1 MIRSAPGKSSM
12 ARLGRRHFLTIALLG
27 ALLRTGRDSKADEP
41 EISFVSW
48 INTLYVGALAQ
59 REAAEAGA
67 GAKFS
72 DEELQALFSPE
83 VQAMRD
89 AVKDRTPP
97 PTEPEGPI
105 LHILFGWGALPR
117 RKIEIVSIT
126 ADGDGRAKVDLTIN
140 GNPRSLV
147 LTGRFNQTGKAWQID
162 DIDYGG
168 GGPDRTL
175 RGRLERMKS
184 WPKR

>member
-1 MIRSAPGKSSM
+1 M

-41 EISFVSW
+41 QISFVSW
-48 INTLYVGALAQ
+48 INTLYVGELAR

-67 GAKFS
+67 NAKLS
-72 DEELQALFSPE
+72 DEEFQALFSPE

-89 AVKDRTPP
+89 AAKDRTPP
-97 PTEPEGPI
+97 PTEPDGPI
-105 LHILFGWGALPR
+105 LHILFGWGALPG

-126 ADGDGRAKVDLTIN
+126 ADGDSRAKVGLKIN
-140 GNPRSLV
+140 GSFRSLV

-168 GGPDRTL
+168 GSLDRTL

>member
-1 MIRSAPGKSSM
+1 V
-12 ARLGRRHFLTIALLG
+12 
-27 ALLRTGRDSKADEP
+27 RTGRDSKADEP

-48 INTLYVGALAQ
+48 INTLYVGALAR

-67 GAKFS
+67 GDKFS
-72 DEELQALFSPE
+72 DDERQAPFSPE
-83 VQAMRD
+83 VQAIRD
-89 AVKDRTPP
+89 AAKDRTPP
-97 PTEPEGPI
+97 PTEPDGPI

-126 ADGDGRAKVDLTIN
+126 AGGDGRAKVDLAIN
-140 GNPRSLV
+140 GYPQSPV

-168 GGPDRTL
+168 GLDRTL

>member
-1 MIRSAPGKSSM
+1 M
-12 ARLGRRHFLTIALLG
+12 ARLCRRHFLTIALLG
-27 ALLRTGRDSKADEP
+27 ALLRAARDSKADEP
-41 EISFVSW
+41 EISFANW
-48 INTLYVGALAQ
+48 INTLYVGALAR
-59 REAAEAGA
+59 REAVQAGTGA
-67 GAKFS
+67 GFS
-72 DEELQALFSPE
+72 DEEVQARFSPE

-89 AVKDRTPP
+89 AAKDRTPP

-105 LHILFGWGALPR
+105 LHLLFGWGALPG

-126 ADGDGRAKVDLTIN
+126 ADGDGRAKVGLTIN
-140 GNPRSLV
+140 GSSRSLL

-168 GGPDRTL
+168 GPDRTL
-175 RGRLERMKS
+175 RGLLERMKS

>member
-1 MIRSAPGKSSM
+1 M
-12 ARLGRRHFLTIALLG
+12 ARLCRRHFLTIALLG
-27 ALLRTGRDSKADEP
+27 ALLRAGRDSKADEP
-41 EISFVSW
+41 EISFANW
-48 INTLYVGALAQ
+48 INTLYVGALAR
-59 REAAEAGA
+59 REAVQAGTGA
-67 GAKFS
+67 GFS
-72 DEELQALFSPE
+72 DEEVQARFSPE

-89 AVKDRTPP
+89 AAKDRTPP

-105 LHILFGWGALPR
+105 LHLLFGWGALPG

-126 ADGDGRAKVDLTIN
+126 ADGDGRAKVGLTIN
-140 GNPRSLV
+140 GSSRSLL

-168 GGPDRTL
+168 DPDRTL
-175 RGRLERMKS
+175 RGLLERMKS

>member
-1 MIRSAPGKSSM
+1 M
-12 ARLGRRHFLTIALLG
+12 ARLCRRHLLTIALLG
-27 ALLRTGRDSKADEP
+27 ALLPTGRDSKADEP

-48 INTLYVGALAQ
+48 INTLYVGEIVR
-59 REAAEAGA
+59 REAAQAG

-72 DEELQALFSPE
+72 NEELEARFSPE

-97 PTEPEGPI
+97 PTEPDGPI
-105 LHILFGWGALPR
+105 LHILFGWGALPG

-126 ADGDGRAKVDLTIN
+126 ADGDGRAKVGLKIN
-140 GNPRSLV
+140 GNFRSLV

-162 DIDYGG
+162 DVDYGG
-168 GGPDRTL
+168 DPDRTL

>member
-1 MIRSAPGKSSM
+1 M

-27 ALLRTGRDSKADEP
+27 ALLRTSRDSKADEP
-41 EISFVSW
+41 EISFASW
-48 INTLYVGALAQ
+48 INTLYVGALAR
-59 REAAEAGA
+59 REAAEAGT
-67 GAKFS
+67 GARFS

-105 LHILFGWGALPR
+105 LHLLFGWGALPG

-126 ADGDGRAKVDLTIN
+126 ADGNGRAKVGL
-140 GNPRSLV
+140 
-147 LTGRFNQTGKAWQID
+147 
-162 DIDYGG
+162 DYQRQFSVAAL
-168 GGPDRTL
+168 DRTL
-175 RGRLERMKS
+175 QPDRQGLADRRHRLWRRPRPDVAGSPRTDEELAEAVTR
-184 WPKR
+184 PLLRT

>member
-1 MIRSAPGKSSM
+1 M

-27 ALLRTGRDSKADEP
+27 ALLWTGRDSKADEP

-48 INTLYVGALAQ
+48 INTLYVREFAR

-67 GAKFS
+67 GAKLS
-72 DEELQALFSPE
+72 AEQLQALFSPE

-97 PTEPEGPI
+97 PTEPEGPM
-105 LHILFGWGALPR
+105 LHILFGWDALPGH
-117 RKIEIVSIT
+117 KIEIVSIT
-126 ADGDGRAKVDLTIN
+126 ADGDGRAKVGLRIN
-140 GNPRSLV
+140 GNFRPLV

-162 DIDYGG
+162 DIDYGSD
-168 GGPDRTL
+168 PDRTL